1 MLVRIGCSFDENQ
14 AMLSKAGGFA
24 KLAVSGRESVP
35 VLSSIII
42 SQEGYINVRGA
53 HLGEVDRVCTP
64 VGCGKVFE
72 EENIEEPAQQ
82 GIIPEVGLKR
92 LPFVLHLLLHGT
104 DEYL

>member
-1 MLVRIGCSFDENQ
+1 MLVRIGCPFDENQ
-14 AMLSKAGGFA
+14 AMLAKAGGFA
-24 KLAVSGRESVP
+24 KFAVSGRDAILVFASVF
-35 VLSSIII
+35 IA
-42 SQEGYINVRGA
+42 QEGHIDVRGA
-53 HLGEVDRVCTP
+53 HLGEIDRVGAP

-82 GIIPEVGLKR
+82 GIISEVGLKC